1 MMKRNFQFYK
11 NIILVVASAL
21 TLVAVTFAWFST
33 SFHNGVSQISKRIG
47 TELIYVD
54 FYEADPS
61 GNYQPLSGDIKLDNM
76 ISGQYKKY
84 KFIIRTNTTDALKL
98 NFAIDGLQ
106 SNISDAFKDAVS
118 IKYTLKAATK
128 TVKNGV
134 TTYTDGAQII
144 ESTGYKTLSQFP
156 SDLIFGDISLAN
168 YQTATGTKSD
178 YFVVYY
184 EIGLSEGAGS
194 AVQGQTSD
202 LGTVKVTAQL
212 GA

>member
-33 SFHNGVSQISKRIG
+33 SFHNGVSKISQRVG

-61 GNYQPLSGDIKLDNM
+61 GNYQPLNGDISLQNM
-76 ISGQYKKY
+76 VSGQYKKY
-84 KFIIRTNTTDALKL
+84 KFIIRTNTVDALKL

-106 SNISDAFKDAVS
+106 SQVSDAFKDAVS
-118 IKYTLKAATK
+118 IKYTLKSATK
-128 TVKNGV
+128 SVKNGV
-134 TTYTDGAQII
+134 TTYTDGAQIV
-144 ESTGYKTLSQFP
+144 ESTGYKTLSEYS
-156 SDLIFGDISLAN
+156 SDQIFDVSLAH

-194 AVQGQTSD
+194 AVQGQSSN